1 MRSMMAVSLVLALA
15 ACGGGSGS
23 SGSGSGSGS
32 SSGSETPVAT
42 GEDEGFD
49 DDMGAGE
56 GDSTIDHGSQSP
68 HQLIGVHPPPQSW
81 ESMTAEER
89 EWYMIG
95 VFLPIEAESFAQW
108 AESSGQGA
116 RFAQF
121 ECENCH
127 GEDGR
132 ESHFAMP
139 SRSLMALPAPGSPQW
154 EQMSHGPAY
163 TFMHDVVVPEC
174 ATMLGEQP
182 YSPEHQDGFGCFDCH
197 PHAR

>member
-1 MRSMMAVSLVLALA
+1 MRSWLSVSLVLALA

-23 SGSGSGSGS
+23 GSSGGGSSS
-32 SSGSETPVAT
+32 SSGSETAVVA

-49 DDMGAGE
+49 DDMAA
-56 GDSTIDHGSQSP
+56 DDDATIDHGSQSP

-81 ESMTAEER
+81 DSMSAEER

-95 VFLPIEAESFAQW
+95 VFLPIEAESFTQYAQ
-108 AESSGQGA
+108 SSGQGD
-116 RFAQF
+116 RFSQF

-127 GEDGR
+127 SDDGR
-132 ESHFAMP
+132 ENHFAMP

-163 TFMHDVVVPEC
+163 AFMHDVVVPEC

-182 YSPEHQDGFGCFDCH
+182 YSPEHPDGFGCFNCH